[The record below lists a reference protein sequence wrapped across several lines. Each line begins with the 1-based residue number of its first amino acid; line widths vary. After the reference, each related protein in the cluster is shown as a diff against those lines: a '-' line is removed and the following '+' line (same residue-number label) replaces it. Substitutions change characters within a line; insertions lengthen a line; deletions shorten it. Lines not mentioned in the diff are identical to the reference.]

1 MDLLFVTE
9 WADEAGLTVT
19 STLFRALES
28 GEAMRAEEVEKV
40 AARAASAA
48 ASLLAVAAMWA
59 SSSCSC
65 CRALTNAALS
75 RFVCSAFRAFFTL
88 VVTHCSHIT
97 FPLDSLPAR
106 KKNSEKI
113 CIVYIIKKIFEFN
126 KYTHKYICIS
136 YIFKT
141 SREAAL

>member
-40 AARAASAA
+40 FAAAAACRAAAASAAA

-106 KKNSEKI
+106 KKNSEKNMYSI
-113 CIVYIIKKIFEFN
+113 YNKIFF
-126 KYTHKYICIS
+126 
-136 YIFKT
+136 
-141 SREAAL
+141 